1 MNSNEAPI
9 IEVVDL
15 VRKFGDRTVLNDISF
30 NVHRGETLVIM
41 GGSGCGKSTL
51 LRHMIGSMKPTSGS
65 VKIFGEEIAT
75 MNEREI
81 GRVRQ
86 RFGML
91 FQSGALLASLTV
103 GENVALPLFQHTDK
117 SPDEIEEIVEQ
128 KLQMV
133 GLTGFEDLK
142 PAEISGGMK
151 KRVGL
156 ARALALDPELLF
168 SDEPTSGLDPIMTAV
183 VDQLTL
189 KLAHGSHVTAV
200 VVSHDMTSAFRIA
213 TRMIMLGH
221 GFDSDP
227 QLSRVNEILTMQ
239 DIVDPTERINL
250 VYKRALE
257 FMEKIVGKKEVFPKA
272 QLEKVMN
279 FPFDGFETR
288 LKGGFQKNMFIFF
301 ETFWPEKFEVVNTKL
316 AGLIYNGMRE
326 ANELGFTTSV
336 NVGYYLTLVFLLG
349 HRFATDLQYP
359 WLMKVLYDPELK
371 DESYKAACLHFMA
384 RKYFEILLGN
394 TVRENLN
401 DRGN

>member
-1 MNSNEAPI
+1 MNSNGEPI

-15 VRKFGDRTVLNDISF
+15 VRKFGDRAVLRDISF

-65 VKIFGEEIAT
+65 VKIFGEEVTT

-81 GRVRQ
+81 ERVRR

-103 GENVALPLFQHTDK
+103 GENVALPLLQHTDK
-117 SPDEIEEIVEQ
+117 SADEIEQLVKQ
-128 KLQMV
+128 KLKMV

-189 KLAHGSHVTAV
+189 KLTHGSHMTAV
-200 VVSHDMTSAFRIA
+200 VVSHDMTSAFRIG

-221 GFDSDP
+221 GSIVAQGTPD
-227 QLSRVNEILTMQ
+227 EIRSSPNPEVQQFIHGEADGPIPLNISQ
-239 DIVDPTERINL
+239 EEHEHHQHVKPRP
-250 VYKRALE
+250 
-257 FMEKIVGKKEVFPKA
+257 FVGA
-272 QLEKVMN
+272 
-279 FPFDGFETR
+279 R
-288 LKGGFQKNMFIFF
+288 
-301 ETFWPEKFEVVNTKL
+301 
-316 AGLIYNGMRE
+316 
-326 ANELGFTTSV
+326 
-336 NVGYYLTLVFLLG
+336 
-349 HRFATDLQYP
+349 HRFHHKTP
-359 WLMKVLYDPELK
+359 
-371 DESYKAACLHFMA
+371 
-384 RKYFEILLGN
+384 
-394 TVRENLN
+394 
-401 DRGN
+401 

>member
-1 MNSNEAPI
+1 MNTNGEPI

-15 VRKFGDRTVLNDISF
+15 VRKFGERAVLDDISLSIY
-30 NVHRGETLVIM
+30 RGETLVIM

-65 VKIFGEEIAT
+65 VKIFGEEITT

-81 GRVRQ
+81 SRVRR

-103 GENVALPLFQHTDK
+103 GENVALPLLQHTDK
-117 SPDEIEEIVEQ
+117 SADEIEEIVKQ

-189 KLAHGSHVTAV
+189 KLTHGSHMTAV

-213 TRMIMLGH
+213 TRMIMLGRGGIVAQGTPDEIRTSTNPEVQQFINGEADGPVPLNISQEEEH
-221 GFDSDP
+221 P
-227 QLSRVNEILTMQ
+227 HVRPRPLLAARSRFHH
-239 DIVDPTERINL
+239 
-250 VYKRALE
+250 K
-257 FMEKIVGKKEVFPKA
+257 
-272 QLEKVMN
+272 
-279 FPFDGFETR
+279 
-288 LKGGFQKNMFIFF
+288 
-301 ETFWPEKFEVVNTKL
+301 
-316 AGLIYNGMRE
+316 
-326 ANELGFTTSV
+326 TS
-336 NVGYYLTLVFLLG
+336 
-349 HRFATDLQYP
+349 
-359 WLMKVLYDPELK
+359 
-371 DESYKAACLHFMA
+371 
-384 RKYFEILLGN
+384 
-394 TVRENLN
+394 
-401 DRGN
+401 